1 MRQRSYLQS
10 QYGLMP
16 YFAGTQCSFGNGS
29 GLSKNAA
36 DMPVKPGKIVGNLLA
51 ALFVTQAMDA
61 LARFLILGRNKGGVP
76 IVNVVRLSG
85 VSSASSCDT
94 VHWP

>member
-1 MRQRSYLQS
+1 
-10 QYGLMP
+10 MP
-16 YFAGTQCSFGNGS
+16 I
-29 GLSKNAA
+29 
-36 DMPVKPGKIVGNLLA
+36 KPGKIVGNLLT

-85 VSSASSCDT
+85 VCFNPLCENCALTLGHHVIKSKPT
-94 VHWP
+94 TPTKN